1 MKIGVNLTEE
11 EAKAFKARKEQEL
24 GGGWCVDVYKCQ
36 GRWLARAYHQGKH
49 PRGRK
54 PGTKHRSRSEQPVGG
69 TAASA
74 NGATNR

>member
-24 GGGWCVDVYKCQ
+24 GVGRCVDVYKCR
-36 GRWLARAYHQGKH
+36 GRWLARAYQKGPHS
-49 PRGRK
+49 RGPK
-54 PGTKHRSRSEQPVGG
+54 PGTKYRSRSEQRQRG

-74 NGATNR
+74 AGAASL